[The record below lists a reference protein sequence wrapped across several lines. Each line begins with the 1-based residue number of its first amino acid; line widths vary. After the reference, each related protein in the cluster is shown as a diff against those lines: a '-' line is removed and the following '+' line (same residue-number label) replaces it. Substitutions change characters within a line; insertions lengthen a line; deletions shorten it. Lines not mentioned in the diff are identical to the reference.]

1 MSKRSLVLSLI
12 IGLLLL
18 VALSSLVSGAQLS
31 VERGLAI
38 AKRECARCH
47 AVTGEGQ
54 SPDRK
59 APPFRELSTKY
70 PVEHLAE
77 SLAEG
82 IVVGHGD
89 MPEFIFEPPD
99 IDALL
104 AYISSLAP

>member
-18 VALSSLVSGAQLS
+18 VVLSSLVSGEQPA

-38 AKRECARCH
+38 ARNECARCH
-47 AVTGEGQ
+47 AVAREGQ
-54 SPDRK
+54 SPDSR
-59 APPFRELSTKY
+59 APPFRELPKRY

-82 IVVGHGD
+82 IVVGHGG
-89 MPEFIFEPPD
+89 MPEFIFEPTD